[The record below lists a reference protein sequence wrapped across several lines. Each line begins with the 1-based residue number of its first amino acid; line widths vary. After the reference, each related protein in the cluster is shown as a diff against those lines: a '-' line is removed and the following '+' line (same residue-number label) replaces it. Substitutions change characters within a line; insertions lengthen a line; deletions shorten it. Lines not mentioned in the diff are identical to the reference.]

1 MMWILYWDM
10 EFDCLSFRISGNRGT
25 QARPPQEYHLKLL
38 RAFNEAETA
47 MRGSRE
53 LLSGDRGVL
62 YRQGKECI
70 LWCFREFRAG
80 LPGGVRIAELAGSAR
95 SVLRLTAEQ
104 PGELAAA
111 LRHSGAAQ
119 PVLS

>member
-1 MMWILYWDM
+1 
-10 EFDCLSFRISGNRGT
+10 
-25 QARPPQEYHLKLL
+25 
-38 RAFNEAETA
+38 
-47 MRGSRE
+47 MRFYRNVVSRTLE
-53 LLSGDRGVL
+53 N
-62 YRQGKECI
+62 
-70 LWCFREFRAG
+70 
-80 LPGGVRIAELAGSAR
+80 GVRIFVFPQPGTAVEVECFVRTGSIHEGDRLDCSAR